1 MGYETFKV
9 EDNRMRSYITLLF
22 MFIVILTACSSEETL
37 QEWEMEIQDRP
48 INIAYAG
55 EKPNVEVD
63 GVSFI
68 PFLDDE
74 SYDSLW
80 IGDSEFEIFT
90 SEEAIADIKG
100 ILNDGKVVV
109 FLTEEN
115 AFDTIAPELGIKGYE
130 ESKGGS
136 SIQHGFY
143 LWNENGEVSIG
154 FVLGDKGTKAWAAFL
169 EITIKNS
176 RDL

>member
-1 MGYETFKV
+1 
-9 EDNRMRSYITLLF
+9 MRIYITILF
-22 MFIVILTACSSEETL
+22 MFVVILTACSSEKTL
-37 QEWEMEIQDRP
+37 QEWEMEVQDRP
-48 INIAYAG
+48 INIAYVG

-63 GVSFI
+63 GVTFI
-68 PFLDDE
+68 SYLDDE

-80 IGDSEFEIFT
+80 IGDSEFENFI
-90 SEEAIADIKG
+90 SKEAIADIKE
-100 ILNDGKVVV
+100 ILNEGKVVV

-143 LWNENGEVSIG
+143 LWNESGEVSIG
-154 FVLGDKGTKAWAAFL
+154 FVLGDKGTKSGAIFL
-169 EITIKNS
+169 ENTIKNS